1 MNSSHRF
8 GSKPEAGDGGPAAV
22 AIPDLSRYSQS
33 YCIVYCNHNPHSVRE
48 RYMDYFHFDVPDLAV
63 DISALRH
70 AVREFISRELPA
82 IEDSGDGFCPDFS
95 RKCGQAGYIGM
106 TWPRKFG
113 GRECSYLERHVV
125 AEELLAA
132 GAPVRAHWVADR
144 QSGAV
149 LLKYGSG
156 ELCKKL
162 LPEIAEGECYFCIG
176 MSEANSG
183 SDLVSIRSRAEKT
196 GDGWLINGSKLWT
209 SHAHRTHY
217 MIALLRTSAPVEDD
231 RRFGLTQFLIPM
243 SAAGITVR
251 PIDNLAGEHDFN
263 EVRFEDVLVPGSH
276 MLGKVDEGWKQ
287 VTDELVYERSSPD
300 RFLETISV
308 LYELISLAEP
318 RPDER
323 AAEGIG
329 RLAAQLST
337 LRQMSMS
344 TAAGLDQGRM
354 PGMEAAIVKD
364 LGTCWEQELPLKARD
379 LVAFRQGEQYRSFDE
394 TCRRAMLLAPKLTI
408 QGGTTEVLRGIIARG
423 LGLR

>member
-1 MNSSHRF
+1 M
-8 GSKPEAGDGGPAAV
+8 G
-22 AIPDLSRYSQS
+22 
-33 YCIVYCNHNPHSVRE
+33 
-48 RYMDYFHFDVPDLAV
+48 YFHFDVPDLV
-63 DISALRH
+63 DNISALRH
-70 AVREFISRELPA
+70 EVREFVSRELPA
-82 IEDSGDGFCPDFS
+82 DEDSGDGFCPEFS
-95 RKCGQAGYIGM
+95 RKCGQAGFIGM
-106 TWPRKFG
+106 TWPRRYG
-113 GRECSYLERHVV
+113 GRERSYLERHVV

-132 GAPVRAHWVADR
+132 GAPIRAHWVADR
-144 QSGAV
+144 QSGAI
-149 LLKYGSG
+149 LLKYAAA

-162 LPEIAEGECYFCIG
+162 LPDIARGECYFCIG

-183 SDLVSIRSRAEKT
+183 SDLFSIRSRAEKT

-217 MIALLRTSAPVEDD
+217 MIALLRTSAPVEDN
-231 RRFGLTQFLIPM
+231 RRYGLTQFLIPM
-243 SAAGITVR
+243 NAAGVTVR
-251 PIDNLAGEHDFN
+251 PVCNLAGEHDFN
-263 EVRFEDVLVPGSH
+263 EVLFENVLVPRSH
-276 MLGKVDEGWKQ
+276 MLGKIDEGWKQ
-287 VTDELVYERSSPD
+287 VTDELIYERSSPD

-308 LYELISLAEP
+308 LYELIRLVEP

-337 LRQMSMS
+337 LRQMSIS
-344 TAAGLDQGRM
+344 TAAGLDQARM

-364 LGTCWEQELPLKARD
+364 LGTCWEQELPSKARGM
-379 LVAFRQGEQYRSFDE
+379 VTFRPGEPYRVFDE

>member
-1 MNSSHRF
+1 M
-8 GSKPEAGDGGPAAV
+8 G
-22 AIPDLSRYSQS
+22 
-33 YCIVYCNHNPHSVRE
+33 
-48 RYMDYFHFDVPDLAV
+48 YFHFDIPDLA
-63 DISALRH
+63 DNISALRRE
-70 AVREFISRELPA
+70 VREFISGELPA
-82 IEDSGDGFCPDFS
+82 AEDSGDGFCPGFS

-106 TWPRKFG
+106 TWPRKYG

-132 GAPVRAHWVADR
+132 GAPIRAHWVADR
-144 QSGAV
+144 QSGAI
-149 LLKYGSG
+149 LLKYATA

-162 LPEIAEGECYFCIG
+162 LPDIARGECYFCIG

-183 SDLVSIRSRAEKT
+183 SDLFSIRSRAEHT
-196 GDGWLINGSKLWT
+196 SDGWLINGSKLWT

-217 MIALLRTSAPVEDD
+217 MIALLRTSAPAEDD
-231 RRFGLTQFLIPM
+231 RRFGLTQFLVPM
-243 SAAGITVR
+243 SAAGVTVR
-251 PIDNLAGEHDFN
+251 PVYNLAGEHDFN
-263 EVRFEDVLVPGSH
+263 EVLFENVLVPHSH
-276 MLGKVDEGWKQ
+276 MLGKIDEGWKQ
-287 VTDELVYERSSPD
+287 VTDELIYERSSPD

-308 LYELISLAEP
+308 LYELIRLVEP

-337 LRQMSMS
+337 LRQMSIS
-344 TAAGLDQGRM
+344 TAAGLDQARM

-364 LGTCWEQELPLKARD
+364 LGTCWEQDLPSKARE
-379 LVAFRQGEQYRSFDE
+379 LVTFRPGEPHRVFDE

>member
-1 MNSSHRF
+1 M
-8 GSKPEAGDGGPAAV
+8 G
-22 AIPDLSRYSQS
+22 
-33 YCIVYCNHNPHSVRE
+33 
-48 RYMDYFHFDVPDLAV
+48 YFHFDVPDLA
-63 DISALRH
+63 DNISALRRE
-70 AVREFISRELPA
+70 VREFISKDLPA
-82 IEDSGDGFCPDFS
+82 TEDSGDGFCPGFS

-106 TWPRKFG
+106 TWPRDYG
-113 GRECSYLERHVV
+113 GRERSYLERHVV

-132 GAPVRAHWVADR
+132 GAPIRAHWVADR
-144 QSGAV
+144 QSGSM
-149 LLKYGSG
+149 LLKYGSD

-162 LPEIAEGECYFCIG
+162 LPEIVKGECYFCIG

-183 SDLVSIRSRAEKT
+183 SDLFSIRSRAEKT
-196 GDGWLINGSKLWT
+196 GAGWLINGSKLWT

-243 SAAGITVR
+243 SAAGVTVR
-251 PIDNLAGEHDFN
+251 PITNLAGEHGFN
-263 EVRFEDVLVPGSH
+263 EVLFEDVLVPDSH
-276 MLGKVDEGWKQ
+276 MLGKIDAGWKQ
-287 VTDELVYERSSPD
+287 VSNELIYERSSPD

-308 LYELISLAEP
+308 LYELISLVDPHPEAH
-318 RPDER
+318 
-323 AAEGIG
+323 AMEGIG

-337 LRQMSMS
+337 LRHMSIA
-344 TAAGLDQGRM
+344 TAAKLDRGGM

-364 LGTCWEQELPLKARD
+364 LGTCWEQELPSVARD
-379 LVAFRQGEQYRSFDE
+379 LVTFRPGEQYRAFDE